1 MEGEGEGCSGRSRRE
16 RSGLIAG
23 SSGSAAPCRGF
34 PCERERERE
43 RESETGERERG
54 VRGKERAESGSGEG
68 GKKERTSDGEI
79 EAKERERDGA
89 RERKAKRER
98 DFTYLHP
105 RSLRGLSLLVDETK
119 RCEAR
124 CGGKGTRELG
134 ISRSARAK
142 GTVTIFC
149 SFEGI

>member
-1 MEGEGEGCSGRSRRE
+1 MQREEQKGKERVNSGLQRFCSPVSRVSVRTREGEK
-16 RSGLIAG
+16 
-23 SSGSAAPCRGF
+23 
-34 PCERERERE
+34 E

-68 GKKERTSDGEI
+68 GKKERTSAGEI

-105 RSLRGLSLLVDETK
+105 RSLRGLSLPVDETK